1 MVSTSKPDAAKN
13 TASPE
18 HLTPSAVSRIVPGE
32 NVGASHLFDAIGG
45 IRGLIESVVPGL
57 AFLIVFT
64 ITKNVQP
71 SVLVPVAVAAV
82 FIAVRLIRRENI
94 GPAVSGA
101 LGIALSA
108 GIALFSGRAE
118 DNFITGFIIN
128 AFSVL
133 VMTGS
138 VIIKRPLIGV
148 VAGMVTSDSE
158 WRNDTLKF
166 RRSLVASLGWVG
178 VFALRLVVELP
189 LYFSAQI
196 EMLATAK
203 LVLGLPLYA
212 LMLWITWVLLKG
224 IFTGPASGEPHRGA
238 HETQ

>member
-1 MVSTSKPDAAKN
+1 MTVSEPDSVSN
-13 TASPE
+13 ASPSE
-18 HLTPSAVSRIVPGE
+18 RRTTSAWAQIVPGE
-32 NVGASHLFDAIGG
+32 NIGAAHLFDAIGG

-57 AFLIVFT
+57 AFLAVFT
-64 ITKNVQP
+64 ITKDVQP

-82 FIAVRLIRRENI
+82 FIVIRLSRRENVS
-94 GPAVSGA
+94 PAVSGA

-108 GIALFSGRAE
+108 GIALLSGRAE

-128 AFSVL
+128 AVSVI
-133 VMTGS
+133 VVTGS
-138 VIIKRPLIGV
+138 VLIKRPLIGV
-148 VAGMVTSDSE
+148 IAGILTSDSQ
-158 WRNDTLKF
+158 WRTDALKF
-166 RRSLVASLGWVG
+166 RRSLVASLGWIG

-189 LYFSAQI
+189 LYFSSQI

-224 IFTGPASGEPHRGA
+224 VFTTAASGEPHRGA